1 MTDFAFSDLTKVE
14 VNLVQVKV
22 ILTHEVASVKLW
34 IAVLLRQDLFNRA
47 FQHTV
52 LAAVAEAL
60 VVLAKF
66 WGNIGLIKDICI

>member
-1 MTDFAFSDLTKVE
+1 M
-14 VNLVQVKV
+14 
-22 ILTHEVASVKLW
+22 ILTHEVASMKLW

-60 VVLAKF
+60 AVLAKF
-66 WGNIGLIKDICI
+66 WGNWSHKRHLYLSLAYMYLFSKQD